1 MLSNIGSGIS
11 VALRKG
17 HDVDIAA
24 AYQRARDADPSLTQ
38 GRYAVRAYPTISER
52 YSRARTAEE
61 KRRVELSGARYH
73 RLVLSGKRSGRVNIE
88 RGAVTRTGGSED
100 LFQVFVPV
108 SGQKEWVS
116 FDLTAVGAR
125 STFDIPSIEARIRA
139 HPELLARKASQF
151 ARRYDV
157 QLSDLQTGRF
167 EVRRVTRHRKHAERI
182 VVS

>member
-1 MLSNIGSGIS
+1 

-17 HDVDIAA
+17 RDVDIAA
-24 AYQRARDADPSLTQ
+24 AYQRAKTTDPTLTQ

-52 YSRARTAEE
+52 YHKARTPEE
-61 KRRVELSGARYH
+61 RRRVELSGARYH
-73 RLVLSGKRSGRVNIE
+73 RLVLEGKRTGRVNIE
-88 RGAVTRTGGSED
+88 RGAVTRTGGQED

-116 FDLTAVGAR
+116 FDLAAVGAR
-125 STFDIPSIEARIRA
+125 STFDIPSIEARIRS
-139 HPELLARKASQF
+139 HPEMLDRKASQF

-157 QLSDLQTGRF
+157 QRSDLHTGLF

-182 VVS
+182 TVF